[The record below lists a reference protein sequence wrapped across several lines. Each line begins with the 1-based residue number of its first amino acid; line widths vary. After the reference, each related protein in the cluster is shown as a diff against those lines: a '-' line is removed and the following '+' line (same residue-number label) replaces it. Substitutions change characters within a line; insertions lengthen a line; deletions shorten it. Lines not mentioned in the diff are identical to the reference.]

1 MEIRPPLD
9 ARLYILTLYMSMLY
23 IDFSENK
30 EYKYFSKVRRV
41 HMGEAG
47 HSFEAYYKRAT
58 SPLVVLRL
66 LQDRTMYGYQISQ
79 AMKEK
84 SGGKFTI
91 AVLYPILYRL
101 EEQGYIQVEKT
112 EVTNN
117 RARSYYA
124 ITEKGRQYLARSLD
138 EYRVIHQAF
147 MDIVE
152 DYGE

>member
-1 MEIRPPLD
+1 
-9 ARLYILTLYMSMLY
+9 
-23 IDFSENK
+23 
-30 EYKYFSKVRRV
+30 
-41 HMGEAG
+41 MGEAG

-66 LQDRTMYGYQISQ
+66 LQDCTMYGYQISQ

-101 EEQGYIQVEKT
+101 EEQGYIRVERT

-124 ITEKGRQYLARSLD
+124 ITEEGRLYLTRSLE

-152 DYGE
+152 SHGQ

>member
-1 MEIRPPLD
+1 
-9 ARLYILTLYMSMLY
+9 
-23 IDFSENK
+23 
-30 EYKYFSKVRRV
+30 
-41 HMGEAG
+41 MGEAG

-58 SPLVVLRL
+58 SPLVVLSL

-101 EEQGYIQVEKT
+101 EEQGYIRVEKT
-112 EVTNN
+112 EVINN

-152 DYGE
+152 DRGQ

>member
-1 MEIRPPLD
+1 
-9 ARLYILTLYMSMLY
+9 
-23 IDFSENK
+23 
-30 EYKYFSKVRRV
+30 
-41 HMGEAG
+41 MGEAG

-66 LQDRTMYGYQISQ
+66 LRDRTMYGYQISQ
-79 AMKEK
+79 AMNEK

-101 EEQGYIQVEKT
+101 EEQGYIQVERT
-112 EVTNN
+112 EVIHN

-124 ITEKGRQYLARSLD
+124 ITEEGRRYLERSLG

-152 DYGE
+152 DREQ

>member
-1 MEIRPPLD
+1 
-9 ARLYILTLYMSMLY
+9 
-23 IDFSENK
+23 
-30 EYKYFSKVRRV
+30 
-41 HMGEAG
+41 MGEAG

-66 LQDRTMYGYQISQ
+66 LQDHTMYGYQISQ

>member
-1 MEIRPPLD
+1 
-9 ARLYILTLYMSMLY
+9 
-23 IDFSENK
+23 
-30 EYKYFSKVRRV
+30 
-41 HMGEAG
+41 MGDSG

-84 SGGKFTI
+84 SGGRFTI

-124 ITEKGRQYLARSLD
+124 ITEEGRRYLARSLE
-138 EYRVIHQAF
+138 EYCTIHQAF

-152 DYGE
+152 NQGQ